1 MIAAPGA
8 ARAMARA
15 SQQPQQQTT
24 VVQQDNSESK
34 RTNTLLEQIL
44 SKQGTIK
51 LDSTDMGTAMSVNRY
66 AIQ

>member
-1 MIAAPGA
+1 MP
-8 ARAMARA
+8 
-15 SQQPQQQTT
+15 PQ
-24 VVQQDNSESK
+24 DS
-34 RTNTLLEQIL
+34 RTGEKTNMLLEQIL